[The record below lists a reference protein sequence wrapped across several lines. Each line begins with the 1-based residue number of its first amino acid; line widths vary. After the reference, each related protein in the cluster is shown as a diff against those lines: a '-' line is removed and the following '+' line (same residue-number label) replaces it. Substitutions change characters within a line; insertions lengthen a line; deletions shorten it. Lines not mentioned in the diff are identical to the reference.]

1 MEVFLEILRH
11 SGPARL
17 GKMHYAKREI
27 PTPNFFSILTE
38 NFSAEHD
45 IYLASSDLKTEKEPV
60 VFDYGSLNVKKR
72 IGKFGILPDEH
83 VGFDVPRKLAEL
95 SVEKTIKFAKRYP
108 AFGAVIQGSRYLD
121 RREKCAEELWHRQIL
136 AIANGKKLIRNPR
149 MLMEVVTMAREKIS
163 PNSLLYFPFAPPHTF
178 HLLAYMGVDIFD
190 SGDCMEKAAEKKFS
204 TLRGAL
210 NLNELKELPCTCSAC
225 ENTSPEKMKTDKLF
239 SHNFNM
245 AAQAVKEVRECIRSN
260 TLREVV
266 EEKAGCSVSSMV
278 MLRLLDREKKEFL
291 EKYTDVA

>member
-1 MEVFLEILRH
+1 MEVFLEILKH

-17 GKMHYAKREI
+17 GKMHYARHEI

-45 IYLASSDLKTEKEPV
+45 IYLASSDLKTEEELV
-60 VFDYGSLNVKKR
+60 VFDYGSLNVKKK

-83 VGFDVPRKLAEL
+83 VGFDVPRGLAEL
-95 SVEKTIKFAKRYP
+95 SVKKTVEYAKGYP
-108 AFGAVIQGSRYLD
+108 DFGAVIQGSKYPDL
-121 RREKCAEELWHRQIL
+121 REKCAEKLGHRPIL
-136 AIANGKKLIRNPR
+136 AIANGRKLIRNPR
-149 MLMEVVTMAREKIS
+149 MLVEVVTRAREKIS

-178 HLLAYMGVDIFD
+178 HMLAYMGVDIFD
-190 SGDCMEKAAEKKFS
+190 SADCVEKAAEKKFS

-225 ENTSPEKMKTDKLF
+225 KNSSPEKMKTDKLF

-245 AAQAVKEVRECIRSN
+245 AVQAVKEIRECIRSN
-260 TLREVV
+260 TLREAA

-291 EKYTDVA
+291 EKYTGVA